1 MPTRFPF
8 SDGKPPFID
17 GISTKGIH
25 IYQLANGDY
34 RYRVKRRTGFDTEIC
49 IYSNLVEAAAS
60 LESYRQGNGLIDPI
74 KTTPLKPPRK
84 RRFPT
89 PDWGD

>member
-8 SDGKPPFID
+8 PDGKPPFID

-49 IYSNLVEAAAS
+49 IYSNLAEAAAS
-60 LESYRQGNGLIDPI
+60 LESYRQVNGFDPPYKNDSI
-74 KTTPLKPPRK
+74 ETTTKK
-84 RRFPT
+84 AFSYT
-89 PDWGD
+89 